1 MVNPRFDLKTI
12 FTGKTN
18 EKSKPKFAFLINYRE
33 EVKEELRHET
43 AIIDQSIILS
53 EIRKFYLFNSTFL
66 SIMIFIF
73 SIIVLKM
80 IILFT
85 EIPFKNYVLYIFLG
99 IYLLGIQVPYIV
111 GQKRL
116 HEDILQDFIGK
127 NRKDFEEKLSK
138 YSPAFPKFELIKT
151 ITLSGTAGGI
161 MLYLVTEFLKEYF
174 K

>member
-85 EIPFKNYVLYIFLG
+85 EIPFKNYVLYIVFKYHISL
-99 IYLLGIQVPYIV
+99 V
-111 GQKRL
+111 
-116 HEDILQDFIGK
+116 
-127 NRKDFEEKLSK
+127 RKDYMKIFYKTLLEKT
-138 YSPAFPKFELIKT
+138 EKT
-151 ITLSGTAGGI
+151 LRKNLANIL
-161 MLYLVTEFLKEYF
+161 LHFRNLN
-174 K
+174 